1 MKFLLNRQSPNS
13 PARFLTTHPNQSLTK
28 QKSHHRY
35 FPHFYTWM
43 IIDFLVSF
51 EVIKKGGGIHS
62 EINRSSYPTF
72 GKRKYLYFQMADS
85 LEVFQPNLREHPSLN
100 VLGMDYR
107 RAPIDPS
114 PKSPS
119 THRESLAAGPK
130 TTRPQLSM
138 GLCST
143 TPRSSGCRS
152 ANSTVGP
159 VPMERPKRMIP
170 EGVLSGLGLGKPP
183 CFGVFTKGSL

>member
-1 MKFLLNRQSPNS
+1 MQKLDHHTDAKDPKKVKKQTNQQANTPTYTLK
-13 PARFLTTHPNQSLTK
+13 LTGLPI
-28 QKSHHRY
+28 
-35 FPHFYTWM
+35 P
-43 IIDFLVSF
+43 
-51 EVIKKGGGIHS
+51 
-62 EINRSSYPTF
+62 YPTF
-72 GKRKYLYFQMADS
+72 GKRKYLYFQIADS
-85 LEVFQPNLREHPSLN
+85 LEVFHPNLRIRSIHPSTCWGWIWLLQ
-100 VLGMDYR
+100 V
-107 RAPIDPS
+107 DPS

-170 EGVLSGLGLGKPP
+170 RGGFVGFRPWKTPLFR
-183 CFGVFTKGSL
+183 CIY